1 MRGSAP
7 GERRGGRKAGT
18 PNKRTALLRDRL
30 SAEGIE
36 PADEL
41 VKIARAAE
49 DRDDLD
55 LAADCW
61 SRLAAYIYPKPRP
74 VVLDP
79 DELVAL
85 EARLAE
91 TRAKAAVK
99 EMTGFGDLADRL
111 LRAEARN
118 NLTETDHAELAR
130 LRSMVGNGAL
140 VTGVPRAP
148 DEPVTIDAVPASL
161 PVIAD
166 ATTTPTPTEAAPV
179 SPPAPPA
186 DWTPPPKP
194 HAEPYSPVLPY
205 PPEAGFVLCDYS
217 LFGDGLLAGRNR

>member
-1 MRGSAP
+1 MRGAAP
-7 GERRGGRKAGT
+7 GQRRGGRKAGT

-49 DRDDLD
+49 DRDDLG
-55 LAADCW
+55 LAAECW

-118 NLTETDHAELAR
+118 NLLTKTDHAELAR

-140 VTGVPRAP
+140 VPRAP
-148 DEPVTIDAVPASL
+148 DEPVTIDTAPAASL
-161 PVIAD
+161 PVIAN
-166 ATTTPTPTEAAPV
+166 ATTTPTPAEDAPV
-179 SPPAPPA
+179 STPEPPA

-194 HAEPYSPVLPY
+194 HAEPYCPVLPW
-205 PPEAGFVLCDYS
+205 PTEAGFVEVDYA